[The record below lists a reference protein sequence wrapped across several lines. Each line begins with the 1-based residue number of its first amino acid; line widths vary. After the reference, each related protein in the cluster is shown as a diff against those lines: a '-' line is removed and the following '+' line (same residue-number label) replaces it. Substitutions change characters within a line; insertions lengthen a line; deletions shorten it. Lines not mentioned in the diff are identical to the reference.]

1 MRSQHTCG
9 CSEHGGAP
17 VAEAGSGALVTM
29 TVDGIPV
36 TLPAGSS
43 VMAATVLVARALP
56 RFCGA
61 EMTAAFGSCRM
72 CLVEIEGRNGVEP
85 SCTTAAEP
93 GMVVRT
99 RSAWLLEL
107 RRPVFELAFDESSA
121 EALADDWRELG
132 EMCEAFELPDDPG
145 PGRPQYALS

>member
-9 CSEHGGAP
+9 CSESVCSPKGA
-17 VAEAGSGALVTM
+17 AESGELITM
-29 TVDGIPV
+29 MVDGVPV

-43 VMAATVLVARALP
+43 VMAATVLAAHALP

-61 EMTAAFGSCRM
+61 DMTAAFGSCRM
-72 CLVEIEGRNGVEP
+72 CLVEIEGRPGAEP
-85 SCTTAAEP
+85 SCTTAAES

-107 RRPVFELAFDESSA
+107 RRPVFELNFDESFA

-132 EMCEAFELPDDPG
+132 EMCEAFELPDDQ
-145 PGRPQYALS
+145 GRQQYALS

>member
-1 MRSQHTCG
+1 MTSQQACG
-9 CSEHGGAP
+9 CSERIGAP
-17 VAEAGSGALVTM
+17 EAEAGSSALITM

-43 VMAATVLVARALP
+43 VMTATVLAASALP

-72 CLVEIEGRNGVEP
+72 CLVEIEGRTGVEP
-85 SCTTAAEP
+85 SCTTAAER

-132 EMCEAFELPDDPG
+132 EMCEAFELPDDQ
-145 PGRPQYALS
+145 GRPQYALS